1 MEATKEKPEG
11 LRERKRRE
19 TRYRIVK
26 EGLRLFM
33 ANGFEATTLLD
44 IAAASDISRRTFF
57 YYFKS
62 KDDIL
67 LAWEGGIAEAL
78 HDGVIAEGRTRPPME
93 AVEGALSKL
102 IARYASEEFIA
113 IDGLLRSTDTLK
125 ARKQGHYDR
134 QERGLFETL
143 SEVWPEP
150 ERRPGLRVVAM
161 VAVGAMRVATEA
173 WMEDGA
179 TKPIAGYLAQAFARI
194 KAEI

>member
-1 MEATKEKPEG
+1 METTVEKPEG

-78 HDGVIAEGRTRPPME
+78 REGVIAEGKDRPPLDV
-93 AVEGALSKL
+93 VESALSKL

-134 QERGLFETL
+134 QEKGLFETL
-143 SEVWPEP
+143 CDVWPEP

-161 VAVGAMRVATEA
+161 VAIGAMRLATEA
-173 WMEDGA
+173 WMEDGGSR
-179 TKPIAGYLAQAFARI
+179 PIAGYLDRAFARI